1 MQNQPD
7 TPILGA
13 DVRLAWQKQMAAA
26 AKTTGLLPALM
37 GRQSELLP
45 RFAAY
50 YTQLRALPRR
60 VRRALQSQW
69 RLPLAG
75 IALMLALGQPSA
87 QAATIT
93 VNSSCTLVD
102 AITAAN
108 TDTAIG
114 GCVAGKGA
122 DTIVLPVGS
131 QQTLTSVNNNT
142 YGNTGL
148 PVIASKITIAGNGST
163 ILRSAL
169 AYYSDSFRILA
180 VNHTGD
186 LTARGYG
193 ERGPVIRLRWGRSQL
208 RWDAHPDE

>member
-114 GCVAGKGA
+114 GCV
-122 DTIVLPVGS
+122 GS

>member
-1 MQNQPD
+1 MQNEPD
-7 TPILGA
+7 TPILQA
-13 DVRLAWQKQMAAA
+13 LVRAAWEEQVAAA
-26 AKTTGLLPALM
+26 VKTPGLPELIRCQP
-37 GRQSELLP
+37 ELLS

-50 YTQLRALPRR
+50 YTQLRTLPRR
-60 VRRALQSQW
+60 MQRALQRQW

-108 TDTAIG
+108 TDTPTGECA
-114 GCVAGKGA
+114 AGKGA
-122 DTIVLPVGS
+122 DIIVLPAES
-131 QQTLTSVNNNT
+131 QQIAGGINNST
-142 YGNTGL
+142 YGPTGL
-148 PVIASKITIAGNGST
+148 PVISSTITIAGNGST
-163 ILRSAL
+163 IGR
-169 AYYSDSFRILA
+169 AYYYPFFRILA